1 MKRKITTL
9 RYTLLTAAL
18 LTLPSLAPAAL
29 LTYEGFG
36 DYANDGPVNGLT
48 GGQGWNGGW
57 VVQSGNYP
65 MASSNPLTFG
75 SLETSANGRYLY
87 GGSNYVGVG
96 RQLDTSVNGVWDNL
110 GYVSGGF
117 IDDGVLWFSML
128 AQINTNDNIN
138 FTFSSDGTSWVQ
150 GNAGNVRIRTTY
162 DNNNPNPGAYW
173 QLGTVDTNTNE
184 TTNIVQAGTRTNNT
198 TYFVVGRFDLNGT
211 NSTFHLWVTS
221 DPTSLTLGGPDLAL
235 ASANASLTNLDA
247 TTVRFR
253 HFSINVDDGSNV
265 AKIDEIRFGTTFA
278 DVSPIPEPSTYAL
291 LAAGLGA
298 LVWLRRRAKAK
309 V

>member
-18 LTLPSLAPAAL
+18 ISLPSLAPAQL

-36 DYANDGPVNGLT
+36 GYANDGPVNGLT
-48 GGQGWNGGW
+48 GGTGWNGGW
-57 VVQSGNYP
+57 VVQSGNYT

-75 SLETSANGRYLY
+75 PLETSANGRYLY
-87 GGSNYVGVG
+87 GGANYNGVG
-96 RQLDTSVNGVWDNL
+96 RQLDTSANGPWAS
-110 GYVSGGF
+110 YVSGGF
-117 IDDGVLWFSML
+117 INNGVLWFSML

-198 TYFVVGRFDLNGT
+198 TYFVVGRFDLNNT
-211 NSTFHLWVTS
+211 ASTFHLWVTS
-221 DPTSLTLGGPDLAL
+221 NPNSLNLGGPDLAL
-235 ASANASLTNLDA
+235 NTANASLTGLNA
-247 TTVRFR
+247 NTVRFMN
-253 HFSINVDDGSNV
+253 FNIFADTGGTNS
-265 AKIDEIRFGTTFA
+265 KIDEIRFGKTFA

-298 LVWLRRRAKAK
+298 LVWLRRRAKVK

>member
-36 DYANDGPVNGLT
+36 DYPTNGPVNGLN
-48 GGQGWNGGW
+48 GGTGWNGGW
-57 VVQSGNYP
+57 VVQNNNNNYP
-65 MASSNPLTFG
+65 IASSNPLTFG
-75 SLETSANGRYLY
+75 PLETSANGRYLY
-87 GGSNYVGVG
+87 GGNQWVGVG
-96 RQLDTSVNGVWDNL
+96 RQLDTSPGGVWDNL

-128 AQINTNDNIN
+128 AQINTTDNIN
-138 FTFSSDGTSWVQ
+138 FTFSSDGSPSIQ
-150 GNAGNVRIRTTY
+150 GNAGNVRIRTTQG
-162 DNNNPNPGAYW
+162 NW
-173 QLGTVDTNTNE
+173 QLGTVDTITTQ
-184 TTNIVQAGTRTNNT
+184 TTNIVPAGTRTNNT

-211 NSTFHLWVTS
+211 DSTFHLWVTS
-221 DPTSLTLGGPDLAL
+221 NPTSLTLGGPDLAL
-235 ASANASLTNLDA
+235 NTANASLTNLDA
-247 TTVRFR
+247 ATVRFR
-253 HFSINVDDGSNV
+253 HFNIFADTGGANS
-265 AKIDEIRFGTTFA
+265 KIDEIRFGTSFA

>member
-138 FTFSSDGTSWVQ
+138 FTFSSDGTPWIQ
-150 GNAGNVRIRTTY
+150 GNTGNVRIRTSSS
-162 DNNNPNPGAYW
+162 NW
-173 QLGTVDTNTNE
+173 QLGTVDTDTTQ
-184 TTNIVQAGTRTNNT
+184 TTNIVQAGNRSNNT
-198 TYFVVGRFDLNGT
+198 TYFVVGRFDLNGM

-221 DPTSLTLGGPDLAL
+221 NPTSLTLGGPDLNL
-235 ASANASLTNLDA
+235 ATANASLTNLDA
-247 TTVRFR
+247 ATVRFR
-253 HFSINVDDGSNV
+253 NFNIFANTGGSNS
-265 AKIDEIRFGTTFA
+265 KIDEIRFGTSFA

>member
-9 RYTLLTAAL
+9 RYTFLTAAL

-36 DYANDGPVNGLT
+36 DYPNVTTVHGLT
-48 GGQGWNGGW
+48 GGTGWNGGW
-57 VVQSGNYP
+57 VVQDSNQGINYP
-65 MASSNPLTFG
+65 TAISNPLTFG
-75 SLETSANGRYLY
+75 PLVTSPEGGYLY
-87 GGSNYVGVG
+87 GGAGYRSVG
-96 RQLDTSVNGVWDNL
+96 RQLDITNGSVWDSG
-110 GYVSGGF
+110 GYVGGGF

-128 AQINTNDNIN
+128 AQINTTAEVN
-138 FTFSSDGTSWVQ
+138 FTFTGSGTTWW
-150 GNAGNVRIRTTY
+150 AGDNGDVRIRTTGG
-162 DNNNPNPGAYW
+162 NW
-173 QLGTVDTNTNE
+173 QLGTVNGSFVT
-184 TTNIVQAGTRTNNT
+184 AGTRTNNT

-211 NSTFHLWVTS
+211 DSTFHLWVTS
-221 DPTSLTLGGPDLAL
+221 NPTSLTLGGPDLAL
-235 ASANASLTNLDA
+235 ATANASLTNLDVA
-247 TTVRFR
+247 TVRFR
-253 HFSINVDDGSNV
+253 NFSINVDDGSNV

-291 LAAGLGA
+291 LAAGLGT